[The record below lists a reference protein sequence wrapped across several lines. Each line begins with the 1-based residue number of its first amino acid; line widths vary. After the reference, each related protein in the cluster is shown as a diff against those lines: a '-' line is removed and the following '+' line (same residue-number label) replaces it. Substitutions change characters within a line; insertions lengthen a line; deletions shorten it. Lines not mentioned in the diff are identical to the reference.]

1 MSEPRV
7 LKKYPNRRL
16 YDTATSRYV
25 TLEDVRRLVL
35 DGAEFLVRDAKTDED
50 ITRSVLL
57 QIIAEQEEAGQPI
70 FTIPI
75 LTQIIRFYGDAVQ
88 GLASEFLQRSLAA
101 FGEQQQLFRR
111 QLDEVMAKDALTA
124 MTDLTRRNIG
134 LWNEAQQAW
143 FGEGK
148 PPQERPAERPAEP
161 PAEKEPPPKPRGSR
175 PRR

>member
-35 DGAEFLVRDAKTDED
+35 DGAEFVVRDAKTDED

-148 PPQERPAERPAEP
+148 QPPERPAEP
-161 PAEKEPPPKPRGSR
+161 PAEKEPPPKPRRSR